1 MSPGEGGV
9 TPGCPGIEA
18 PLFRMAFRVLRPGRE
33 APASPSPAGPAET
46 LKEPGDWWTTSA
58 ATDHERTHLNVDE
71 PPTRTDHGVGRPL
84 FARLPAS
91 GPARQEILQYPI
103 QLIAQGA
110 DVFPLPGPTGLD
122 LFAGPGLGILDV
134 ALASDAGVDMLETIG
149 RHGPREASCQLRN

>member
-1 MSPGEGGV
+1 ME
-9 TPGCPGIEA
+9 
-18 PLFRMAFRVLRPGRE
+18 
-33 APASPSPAGPAET
+33 
-46 LKEPGDWWTTSA
+46 
-58 ATDHERTHLNVDE
+58 
-71 PPTRTDHGVGRPL
+71 RPL

-122 LFAGPGLGILDV
+122 LFAGPGLGTLDV

-149 RHGPREASCQLRN
+149 RHGPREAPVN